1 MPDIIM
7 NPEDASLLSW
17 IHSNKFVTT
26 KLFHKKFRAG
36 NSFQTACNDL
46 ESLSVEKKYL
56 KPVKVHKNADSFYFL
71 TRRAVHQ
78 LKDLGLIL
86 TPPKIRAPHQ
96 NTYEKD
102 HDKKVIEIRIGLE
115 KDPNLKNLIWL
126 SDYEVRIGYKMDW
139 KKALIEGRGKELKNV
154 RLNYEGARKADGHF
168 LTTIKD
174 KDWEFI
180 LEYERSP
187 YSKRKVGEVVSR
199 ILEFHSRPVK
209 LIVAKNALRSEFLR
223 ESVGDL
229 ITDPQDRASWW
240 FSDFTTVT
248 SLPFLETPWVD
259 LDDFH
264 PALIKPKE
272 A

>member
-1 MPDIIM
+1 M

-46 ESLSVEKKYL
+46 EILSENKKLL
-56 KPVKVHKNADSFYFL
+56 KRVTARNNADSFYFL

-96 NTYEKD
+96 NIFEKD

-168 LTTIKD
+168 LTSIKN
-174 KDWEFI
+174 KEWEFI

-187 YSKRKVGEVVSR
+187 YSTKVVGDVVSR
-199 ILEFHSRPVK
+199 ILKYHSSPVK
-209 LIVAKNALRSEFLR
+209 LIVAITAQRSEFLR
-223 ESVGDL
+223 EKIGNL
-229 ITDPQDRASWW
+229 IKDPQDRASWW
-240 FSDFTTVT
+240 FSDFKTVT